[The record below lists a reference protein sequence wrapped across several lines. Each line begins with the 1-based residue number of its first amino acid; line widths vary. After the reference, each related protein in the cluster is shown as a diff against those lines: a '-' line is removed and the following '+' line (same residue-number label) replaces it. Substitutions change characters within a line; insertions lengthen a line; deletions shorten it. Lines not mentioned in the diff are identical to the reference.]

1 MLSHTGE
8 AYQYYT
14 DIYSS
19 PVTMA
24 VIHKTKNNECLQG
37 CGEKDHSYVTGN
49 VERNHAYTFIGN
61 FNKCHSC
68 TVIGNVNKSQSCA
81 VIGKIKECHSYGN
94 QYGSSSKKKKERKNH
109 KRN

>member
-14 DIYSS
+14 DIYYS

-49 VERNHAYTFIGN
+49 DKMYHAYTSIGN
-61 FNKCHSC
+61 FNKCPSY
-68 TVIGNVNKSQSCA
+68 TLIGNVNKSQSYT
-81 VIGKIKECHSYGN
+81 VIVKVKECHSYGN
-94 QYGSSSKKKKERKNH
+94 QYGSASKGKKERKNN